1 MTKQKE
7 HTQPAATQ
15 APIFMNET
23 DGKWYFREKYLN
35 DNHEIAYRVHPE
47 GYDQME
53 DALRNS
59 VNALNEFTGEMK
71 KLQEQVKKTLS
82 FAEELQHWYHT
93 TLCGP
98 DGLYA
103 LPLSAAESRTDR

>member
-35 DNHEIAYRVHPE
+35 CIPGTSGGV
-47 GYDQME
+47 
-53 DALRNS
+53 
-59 VNALNEFTGEMK
+59 
-71 KLQEQVKKTLS
+71 
-82 FAEELQHWYHT
+82 
-93 TLCGP
+93 
-98 DGLYA
+98 
-103 LPLSAAESRTDR
+103 

>member
-1 MTKQKE
+1 
-7 HTQPAATQ
+7 
-15 APIFMNET
+15 MNET

-59 VNALNEFTGEMK
+59 VNALNEFAAEMK
-71 KLQEQVKKTLS
+71 ELRKQVKELFHSQRNYKIGIMILFHLIQQTLMR
-82 FAEELQHWYHT
+82 F
-93 TLCGP
+93 
-98 DGLYA
+98 
-103 LPLSAAESRTDR
+103 